1 MQNLIAKFQKSL
13 TAMIKKDFKIG
24 KRNRKTEKIAYPAE
38 ATARPSKTKQN
49 ADNDGQEENEE
60 TETAERVKTENK
72 KESA

>member
-38 ATARPSKTKQN
+38 ATA
-49 ADNDGQEENEE
+49 
-60 TETAERVKTENK
+60 
-72 KESA
+72 